1 MLIWAETTDSLWD
14 LFMKKILLCAAVA
27 SLLAACSSTPVTPE
41 GQGSQTSSAANT
53 GASSSATT
61 APVAPST
68 TQGTP
73 LGNQANPL
81 KDPNNILSKRSV
93 YFGFDKYD
101 VDDKYRSL
109 IQAHAAYLQSHPD
122 AKVTLE
128 GNTDERG
135 GAEYNLAL
143 GQKRAEAVRKQMEL
157 SGAPAKQMEA
167 ISFGKEKPKATGH
180 DEAAWAENRR
190 TDIHYKGE

>member
-1 MLIWAETTDSLWD
+1 
-14 LFMKKILLCAAVA
+14 MKKILLCAAIV
-27 SLLAACSSTPVTPE
+27 SMLAACTSTPIKSE
-41 GQGSQTSSAANT
+41 GEAAPAPSSANA
-53 GASSSATT
+53 GASSATT
-61 APVAPST
+61 APVAPSSV
-68 TQGTP
+68 QGAP
-73 LGNQANPL
+73 LGSQVDPL

-101 VDDKYRSL
+101 VDDKYHSL

-143 GQKRAEAVRKQMEL
+143 GQKRAEAVRKMMEL
-157 SGAPAKQMEA
+157 SGAPTNQMEA
-167 ISFGKEKPKATGH
+167 ISFGKEKPKALGH

>member
-1 MLIWAETTDSLWD
+1 
-14 LFMKKILLCAAVA
+14 MKKIILCAAIA
-27 SLLAACSSTPVTPE
+27 SLLAACSSEQVKTD
-41 GQGSQTSSAANT
+41 GQTATSSAQSGTTSNATT
-53 GASSSATT
+53 GAVGTT
-61 APVAPST
+61 ST
-68 TQGTP
+68 QANQLAGQG
-73 LGNQANPL
+73 NPL

-101 VDDKYRSL
+101 VDDKYRAL
-109 IQAHAAYLQSHPD
+109 VQAHAAYLQGHPD

-143 GQKRAEAVRKQMEL
+143 GQKRAEAVRKMMQL

-167 ISFGKEKPKATGH
+167 ISFGKEKPRAAGH

-190 TDIHYKGE
+190 TDVHYKGE